1 METRTV
7 TITIPRSTLVVA
19 GMWCFL
25 AGVSVSN
32 VFMAREHGYSP
43 LWPAASSVLA
53 LGLAIHMVR
62 GAIRLK
68 PAGPVPRVD
77 RELRDS

>member
-7 TITIPRSTLVVA
+7 TITIPRSTLVLA
-19 GMWCFL
+19 GMWCFQ

-32 VFMAREHGYSP
+32 VFVS
-43 LWPAASSVLA
+43 
-53 LGLAIHMVR
+53 
-62 GAIRLK
+62 
-68 PAGPVPRVD
+68 

>member
-19 GMWCFL
+19 GMWFFQ

-32 VFMAREHGYSP
+32 VFVS
-43 LWPAASSVLA
+43 
-53 LGLAIHMVR
+53 
-62 GAIRLK
+62 
-68 PAGPVPRVD
+68 